1 MTQNEEENVTSVQM
15 ADVIDFNE
23 KKEKSNIH
31 VEEGIKWLR
40 QASLAGDNGA
50 MNELAFQL
58 LTGRLVKQDVEE
70 GEK

>member
-1 MTQNEEENVTSVQM
+1 M

-31 VEEGIKWLR
+31 VEEGIRWLR

-58 LTGRLVKQDVEE
+58 LTGKLVK
-70 GEK
+70 